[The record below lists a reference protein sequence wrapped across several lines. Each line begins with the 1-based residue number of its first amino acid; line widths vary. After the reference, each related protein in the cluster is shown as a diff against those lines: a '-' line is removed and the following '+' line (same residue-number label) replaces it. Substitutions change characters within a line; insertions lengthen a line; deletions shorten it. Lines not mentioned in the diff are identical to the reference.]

1 MLDCF
6 LQLREA
12 TRHMCD
18 HGENGRIDRRGLLAL
33 AGLGL
38 AAASLGLSVAPAAAA
53 HGPKTSLNP
62 DQALAA
68 LKEGNARYVSSP
80 QVCAM
85 DLIKRRGD
93 LAGHQSPW
101 ATIVGC
107 SDSRVPPELLFG
119 GLGPGELFVARN
131 AGNLVDTATM
141 GTVEYGA
148 EVLGAP
154 LLVVL
159 GHEKCGAVAAACD
172 VIVKRATFPGSIGPM
187 VRPIVPAATAMRG
200 KPGDF
205 VDNTVRESARRT
217 AQRLAIASP
226 ILSKL
231 VREGKLKI
239 VAARYDLDDG
249 KVEYL

>member
-1 MLDCF
+1 
-6 LQLREA
+6 
-12 TRHMCD
+12 
-18 HGENGRIDRRGLLAL
+18 
-33 AGLGL
+33 
-38 AAASLGLSVAPAAAA
+38 
-53 HGPKTSLNP
+53 
-62 DQALAA
+62 
-68 LKEGNARYVSSP
+68 
-80 QVCAM
+80 M
-85 DLIKRRGD
+85 DLAKRRAD
-93 LAGHQSPW
+93 VAGHQSPW

-119 GLGPGELFVARN
+119 GLGLGELFVARN
-131 AGNLVDTATM
+131 AGNIVDTATM

-172 VIVKRATFPGSIGPM
+172 VVIKNAKFPGSIGPM

-217 AQRLAIASP
+217 AQRLAVASP
-226 ILSKL
+226 ILAKL
-231 VREGKLKI
+231 VKEGKLKI